1 MNICK
6 ISPYII
12 YGYCLCSISINVHD
26 NHKHQ
31 MHGSIYHSRGKDGE
45 QKREVTEE
53 ASPVS
58 VITLC
63 LTNME
68 QVKMLGFDTL
78 LDRGT

>member
-1 MNICK
+1 
-6 ISPYII
+6 
-12 YGYCLCSISINVHD
+12 
-26 NHKHQ
+26 

>member
-1 MNICK
+1 
-6 ISPYII
+6 
-12 YGYCLCSISINVHD
+12 
-26 NHKHQ
+26 
-31 MHGSIYHSRGKDGE
+31 MHGSIYHSREKDGE

-78 LDRGT
+78 LYRGT